1 MDRLSGVP
9 VYPVRCKCSIRAASE
24 LRKMDPTLWIER
36 TLSST
41 ALIGCLSIVPIFSG
55 SILGISSCRSFRI
68 KQSLPKEASAALK
81 TFTPSRHIPLLV
93 LLAVLLTLPACQTL
107 RQIAQLRHV
116 DFAIDRTAQVQL
128 AGLDASRLQSYNDL
142 RPAELIRLGTTV
154 AQGSLPLE
162 FTLHLNAFNPQDNN
176 IAARLVQMDWTLF
189 LEDRETISGR
199 YDGEVLLPPGEVTDI
214 PIHISL
220 DLMDFFRDNMQQL
233 VNVALSATGQ
243 DAAPTNLRLQATPT
257 INTSLGP
264 IRYPEAITI
273 VNRDIGSER
282 PVAP

>member
-1 MDRLSGVP
+1 M
-9 VYPVRCKCSIRAASE
+9 
-24 LRKMDPTLWIER
+24 
-36 TLSST
+36 
-41 ALIGCLSIVPIFSG
+41 
-55 SILGISSCRSFRI
+55 
-68 KQSLPKEASAALK
+68 K

-116 DFAIDRTAQVQL
+116 DFAIDRAAQVQL

-282 PVAP
+282 PAAP